1 MSEEKHPLTQDE
13 FNKIYSKVPRLTVEI
28 IVNGAKGIYLTK
40 RNIEPCKGMWHL
52 PGGTVRFG
60 EKLTEAVT
68 RIAKRE
74 LGVDVSATELLGY
87 IEYPSHYE
95 NGLDS
100 PVGIAFLV
108 KSFDGNTKA
117 NSEASDSDWFEK
129 LPENMH
135 KEQVDFLNQKLQVD
149 NT

>member
-1 MSEEKHPLTQDE
+1 MSEEKHPLTQSE
-13 FNKIYSKVPRLTVEI
+13 FTEIYSKVPRLTVEI
-28 IVNGAKGIYLTK
+28 IINGNKGLFLT
-40 RNIEPCKGMWHL
+40 RRSIEPCKGMWHL

-60 EKLTEAVT
+60 EKLTEAVA

-74 LGVDVSATELLGY
+74 LGVNVSTTELLGY

-108 KSFDGNTKA
+108 KSFDSNMEV
-117 NSEASDSDWFEK
+117 NSEASDSNWFKK

-135 KEQVDFLNQKLQVD
+135 KEQMEFINQKV
-149 NT
+149 